1 MASSAWKK
9 SLYKPNY
16 YSQSFSGPRFASS
29 YSSSQLFTDQRDAKT
44 GGIEMQEAARIMD
57 SAAQLRV
64 LVAAANPMQLKI
76 LKGVLERAGHR
87 VVSSTTSDGA
97 LDEIESKAGGF
108 DMIVVDEDLPG
119 LGGLDVIR
127 VLRYLD
133 ADAHTPAIIRC
144 NEIGE
149 ETKVS
154 CIAAGADDC
163 LPNPVDPE
171 VLLEAVSKLTQSED
185 TVDGKQLDVV

>member
-1 MASSAWKK
+1 
-9 SLYKPNY
+9 
-16 YSQSFSGPRFASS
+16 
-29 YSSSQLFTDQRDAKT
+29 
-44 GGIEMQEAARIMD
+44 MQEAARIMD

-76 LKGVLERAGHR
+76 LKGVMERAGHR
-87 VVSSTTSDGA
+87 VISSTTSDGA

-108 DMIVVDEDLPG
+108 DLVIVDEDLPG

-127 VLRYLD
+127 VLRYLETD
-133 ADAHTPAIIRC
+133 SHTPAIIRC
-144 NEIGE
+144 NEIAE

-154 CIAAGADDC
+154 CIAAGADEC

-171 VLLEAVSKLTQSED
+171 LLLETVNKLAQPED
-185 TVDGKQLDVV
+185 SADGKQLGAV

>member
-1 MASSAWKK
+1 
-9 SLYKPNY
+9 
-16 YSQSFSGPRFASS
+16 
-29 YSSSQLFTDQRDAKT
+29 
-44 GGIEMQEAARIMD
+44 MQEAAQIMD
-57 SAAQLRV
+57 SAAQLNV

-87 VVSSTTSDGA
+87 VISSTTSEGA
-97 LDEIESKAGGF
+97 LDEIEAKTGRF
-108 DMIVVDEDLPG
+108 DLAIVDEDLPG

-144 NEIGE
+144 NEMAE

-154 CIAAGADDC
+154 CIAAGADAC

-171 VLLEAVSKLTQSED
+171 ALLETVAQLSQSEATPD
-185 TVDGKQLDVV
+185 EKKLGAV

>member
-1 MASSAWKK
+1 
-9 SLYKPNY
+9 
-16 YSQSFSGPRFASS
+16 
-29 YSSSQLFTDQRDAKT
+29 
-44 GGIEMQEAARIMD
+44 MQEAARIMD
-57 SAAQLRV
+57 NAAQLNV

-97 LDEIESKAGGF
+97 LDEIEAKTGGF
-108 DMIVVDEDLPG
+108 DLAIVDEDLPG

-133 ADAHTPAIIRC
+133 VDAHTPAIIRC
-144 NEIGE
+144 NEIAE

-154 CIAAGADDC
+154 CIAAGADEC
-163 LPNPVDPE
+163 STLR
-171 VLLEAVSKLTQSED
+171 
-185 TVDGKQLDVV
+185 